1 MAKLS
6 WFPRGDTAA
15 NDTTAGLAKPALGK
29 PLGLFDVHPVAV
41 KMTEFRCRKNSR
53 RRRCSRSDALFPA
66 ELTKRAFPSENK
78 AMITVQGGCSRA
90 VTAKQVS
97 NVHIDSIKR
106 RTH

>member
-41 KMTEFRCRKNSR
+41 KMTEFR
-53 RRRCSRSDALFPA
+53 
-66 ELTKRAFPSENK
+66 
-78 AMITVQGGCSRA
+78 
-90 VTAKQVS
+90 
-97 NVHIDSIKR
+97 
-106 RTH
+106 